1 LLRSNFKPG
10 TTSWA
15 VRRTQWKFL
24 GLSEEDFERPK
35 IAVIN
40 TSSTLSSCY
49 IHLDEISKKVQDE
62 IRKAGGVPFEIRTTA
77 PSDFITNAG
86 REGRYILPSRDLIVN
101 DIEVM
106 VEGAMLDGMICLS
119 SCDKTA
125 PAHMMAAGRLNIPS
139 IIVPCGYNQGGMCGR
154 SQVDIDDVFE
164 SVGKISKGDMSL
176 NELTA
181 MTNVGIT
188 TAGVCAGLGTANT
201 MHILAEALGMT
212 LPGIAPIAAN
222 SQKLYKYLEYSA
234 KRIVELVKEELLPR
248 DILTKEAFENAVQ
261 VALAIGGSVNSL
273 RHLSA
278 VAAESELDVDIVKLY
293 EMAAKEASLLVNV
306 RPNGPD
312 RIEDLEHAGGTLGV
326 MKQLSNKINLNTLT
340 VSGNTVL
347 ENLNLLKEI
356 DEKIIRNSEN
366 PWRSSAGLVILR
378 GNLAPDGSI
387 SKASS
392 APVDKQV
399 FQGIAKVFDS
409 GSKAIDSLEKGNIR
423 PGDVVVIRGA
433 GPKGGPGTLLTT
445 SHFIASLTGAG
456 MNEEVA
462 VITDG
467 QNSGL
472 NRGILVSQIMPE
484 AAEGGPLAVVENGDS
499 ILIDLEG
506 KKLDLLIEENILQQR
521 LKDWYPEEKS
531 IPRGWLSIYKKVVQ
545 SGKKGSILLE

>member
-1 LLRSNFKPG
+1 MLRSNLKPG
-10 TTSWA
+10 STSWA

-49 IHLDEISKKVQDE
+49 IHLDDISEKVQE
-62 IRKAGGVPFEIRTTA
+62 GIRRAGGVPFEIRTTA

-106 VEGAMLDGMICLS
+106 VEGALLDGMICLS

-125 PAHMMAAGRLNIPS
+125 PAHMMAGARLNIPT
-139 IIVPCGYNQGGMCGR
+139 IIVPCGYNKGGMCGKAF
-154 SQVDIDDVFE
+154 VDIDDVFE
-164 SVGKISKGDMSL
+164 SVGKISKGDLSVDQ
-176 NELTA
+176 LTD

-188 TAGVCAGLGTANT
+188 TPGVCAGMGTANT

-222 SQKLYKYLEYSA
+222 SPKLYEFIERSSR
-234 KRIVELVKEELLPR
+234 RIVEMIHEELTPR
-248 DILTKEAFENAVQ
+248 RILTVEAFENAVR

-278 VAAESELDVDIVKLY
+278 VAAEAELDVNIVQVF
-293 EMAAKEASLLVNV
+293 ERIVEESSLLVNV

-312 RIEDLEHAGGTLGV
+312 HIEDLEQAGGAMGV
-326 MKQLSNKINLNTLT
+326 MKQLEDKINQGILT
-340 VSGNTVL
+340 VSGRTVG
-347 ENLNLLKEI
+347 ENLQELKEV
-356 DEKIIRNSEN
+356 DEKIIRSSND
-366 PWRSSAGLVILR
+366 PWRKTSGLVILR
-378 GNLAPDGSI
+378 GNLAPEGAI

-392 APVDKQV
+392 APEDKQ
-399 FQGIAKVFDS
+399 FFEGTAKVFNS
-409 GSKAIDSLEKGNIR
+409 GTKAIEALEQGAIQ
-423 PGDVVVIRGA
+423 PGDVVVIREA
-433 GPKGGPGTLLTT
+433 GPKGGPGTLLTA

-484 AAEGGPLAVVENGDS
+484 AAEGGPLAVVKEGDA
-499 ILIDLEG
+499 IQIDLIN
-506 KKLDLLIEENILQQR
+506 KKINVLISDEELQNR
-521 LKDWYPEEKS
+521 LEEWVPTEKEV
-531 IPRGWLSIYKKVVQ
+531 PRGWLKIYQKVVQ
-545 SGKKGSILLE
+545 SGNKGSILLE